1 MLSRRAAVMAALS
14 FTVTLTACGLIGR
27 PASRSSSPAT
37 QPTKTAT
44 LTPPTQAPATTAPRP
59 TIPNTTESRPAAPA
73 TTLPG
78 QSVFRRTIIGYSV
91 RGRPIVAV
99 EMGNP
104 AASHRILVIAAIHGD
119 ETSGIAIVR
128 ALEARPRPANLD
140 LWIIEALNP
149 DAVATGTR
157 LNAHGVDLNRNFPYL
172 WVLKYKPWDGE
183 YTGPSPASEPETH
196 AAMAFIARIRP
207 EATIWYHS
215 RQTPLIDESGG
226 ASVALEQRYA
236 QLVGLPLVQLT
247 RYPGSGIGWEN
258 HALSGTTAFAAEIAS
273 GTPSSATVQRHVNAV
288 LALFGS
294 L

>member
-1 MLSRRAAVMAALS
+1 MTALS
-14 FTVTLTACGLIGR
+14 FTVTLTACGATGPAAR
-27 PASRSSSPAT
+27 PSSPAT
-37 QPTKTAT
+37 QPAKTETA
-44 LTPPTQAPATTAPRP
+44 APATTAPRP
-59 TIPNTTESRPAAPA
+59 TMPVATETRPAAPA
-73 TTLPG
+73 TTSPSQG
-78 QSVFRRTIIGYSV
+78 VFRRTTIGYSA

-104 AASHRILVIAAIHGD
+104 AAPHRLLVIAAIHGD
-119 ETSGIAIVR
+119 ETAGIAIVR
-128 ALEARPRPANLD
+128 AIEARPRPANLD

-149 DAVATGTR
+149 DGVATGTR

-172 WVLKYKPWDGE
+172 WTLKYEPWDGE
-183 YTGPSPASEPETH
+183 YSGPSAASEPETR

-207 EATIWYHS
+207 GATIWYHT

-258 HALSGTTAFAAEIAS
+258 NTLSGTTAFAVELAL

-294 L
+294 P